1 MGCWTAEGNGICQSC
16 GRTEAG
22 HSVRKIAIE
31 FLRVMRW
38 HYGTGE
44 TIGGQQYEVLL
55 CPDCSNDQH
64 RRPRQTVTLEQDA
77 LPIDW
82 EQFKVLPKTQG
93 GHTR

>member
-1 MGCWTAEGNGICQSC
+1 MGCWSADGNAICQGC
-16 GRTEAG
+16 GKTEAG
-22 HSVRKIAIE
+22 HSVRKLAIE

-38 HYGTGE
+38 HYGNGE

-55 CPDCSNDQH
+55 CPDCSNETH
-64 RRPRQTVTLEQDA
+64 RRVVNKSTIEQDA

-82 EQFKVLPKTQG
+82 DQYVVTPKSQG

>member
-1 MGCWTAEGNGICQSC
+1 MGCWSADGNAICQSC
-16 GRTEAG
+16 GKTEAG
-22 HSVRKIAIE
+22 HSVRRIAIE

-38 HYGTGE
+38 HHGSGV

-55 CPDCSNDQH
+55 CPSCSSDTH
-64 RRPRQTVTLEQDA
+64 KRVVSKPTIEQDA

-82 EQFKVLPKTQG
+82 NQFVVQPKTQG